1 MVPMTRAEQLSDFT
15 LFDGLTAAQRAAVAG
30 AARDVEFSSGT
41 RLFEEGQL
49 ASGCWLIRAGQV
61 ALETSFPGRGQSVV
75 QTLGPGDV
83 LGWSWLVPPHHWHF
97 TATAQGPVSA
107 VQLDTAALRTLAQ
120 QDPALGYPLALG
132 LIEVLLARLQ
142 STRARL
148 LDLYGSP
155 RER

>member
-1 MVPMTRAEQLSDFT
+1 MTSADQLHGFA
-15 LFDGLTAAQRAAVAG
+15 LFERLSAAQRVAVAET
-30 AARDVEFSSGT
+30 AHDVDLAGGT
-41 RLFEEGQL
+41 RLFEEGQP
-49 ASGCWLIRAGQV
+49 ASGCWLIKAGEI
-61 ALETSFPGRGQSVV
+61 ALETAVPGRGQVVV

-97 TATAQGPVSA
+97 SAAAIGPVNA
-107 VQLDTAALRTLAQ
+107 VQLDTDHLLTLAR
-120 QDPALGYPLALG
+120 QDPALGFPMALG
-132 LIEVLLARLQ
+132 LFEVLLARLQ

>member
-1 MVPMTRAEQLSDFT
+1 MTSVDQLSGFA
-15 LFDGLTAAQRAAVAG
+15 LFDGLTAAQRAAVAS
-30 AARDVEFSSGT
+30 AAQPVEFAAGT

-49 ASGCWLIRAGQV
+49 ALGCWLIRAGQV

-75 QTLGPGDV
+75 QTLAPGDV

-142 STRARL
+142 STRARV